1 MVRRRRCP
9 HSFHSNHFLLF
20 LLPRHFLKEE
30 RCCIATAAAVSVT
43 TDVGCPTQVLDL
55 TRSANQLP
63 PYHPADKNY
72 VFSTSTHS
80 YTRNADPNASA
91 NHGIF
96 LKQKL
101 SNLPSSAKKRF
112 CDHRRFFLGS
122 LRRLII
128 YG

>member
-1 MVRRRRCP
+1 MAAQ
-9 HSFHSNHFLLF
+9 LT
-20 LLPRHFLKEE
+20 LLPRLWATPVGQAAHPHIPHRFL
-30 RCCIATAAAVSVT
+30 ATAAAVSVT

-63 PYHPADKNY
+63 PYHPAKFDKNY

-101 SNLPSSAKKRF
+101 SNLPSSAEKDF
-112 CDHRRFFLGS
+112 ATTAVS
-122 LRRLII
+122 L
-128 YG
+128 